1 MSYHKWWSLLT
12 IDDTA
17 MIQGLW
23 LSIGMI
29 VGFFGSIVLVK
40 QFRKW
45 ERRNWRE
52 SREDMK

>member
-1 MSYHKWWSLLT
+1 MSYHKWWSLLI